1 MMRVLVII
9 VSYNFERWMQPC
21 LSSLRQSSMP
31 VDVLVIDN
39 ASQDSTIERIRK
51 EFPEVRLI
59 SNARNL
65 GFGQA
70 NNQGIQL
77 AMEEGYDAVFLMNQD
92 AWIAP
97 DCLSTL
103 AELSRS
109 HPEYGIMS
117 PVHLK
122 GQGEGLDKGFATY
135 CRLTDLPTTDEE
147 VVASAFINAAFWFI
161 PRAVI
166 QRVGLFSPLFY
177 HYGED
182 KDYANRLTYHRLKI
196 GYAPKA
202 WAWHDRAD
210 RRVTDEAFLRAE
222 RVYLLSEYC
231 NLNYSLV
238 QAFSFSVLAA
248 LKKAALAPSQGKG
261 RFMLPFIKMSL
272 ELLIQSRAVYQ
283 TRKTN
288 AL

>member
-1 MMRVLVII
+1 MKVLVII
-9 VSYNFERWMQPC
+9 VSYNFERWIQPC
-21 LSSLRQSSMP
+21 LTSLRKSLMP

-39 ASQDSTIERIRK
+39 ASQDHTVDRIR
-51 EFPEVRLI
+51 EEYPEVRLI
-59 SNARNL
+59 SNAYNL

-70 NNQGIQL
+70 NNQGITL
-77 AMEEGYDAVFLMNQD
+77 AMNEGYDAVFLMNQD
-92 AWIAP
+92 AWISP
-97 DCLSTL
+97 DCLLTL
-103 AELSRS
+103 SELSIK
-109 HPEYGIMS
+109 HPEYGILS

-122 GQGEGLDKGFATY
+122 GQGDGLDKGFANY
-135 CRLTDLPTTDEE
+135 CQLKDRPTTNKEIIE
-147 VVASAFINAAFWFI
+147 VPFINAAFWFI
-161 PRAVI
+161 PKSVI

-182 KDYANRLTYHRLKI
+182 KDYANRLTYHHLKI
-196 GYAPKA
+196 GYSPNAL
-202 WAWHDRAD
+202 AWHDRAD
-210 RRVTDEAFLRAE
+210 RKLTDKDFLRAE

-231 NLNYSLV
+231 NLNYSFF

-261 RFMLPFIKMSL
+261 RFMLPFLKMSL
-272 ELLIQSRAVYQ
+272 TLLMQSSAVYR